1 MASLGFWT
9 AGGRGDPAGVPD
21 RARAV
26 TAITVAGTTRAP
38 QPAGQHI
45 ATMNI
50 TEKEV
55 RRFSIQFVQ
64 QGR

>member
-9 AGGRGDPAGVPD
+9 AGARGDPAGVPG

-26 TAITVAGTTRAP
+26 TAITVVGTTRAP
-38 QPAGQHI
+38 QPAAQQI

-64 QGR
+64 QNR

>member
-1 MASLGFWT
+1 
-9 AGGRGDPAGVPD
+9 V
-21 RARAV
+21 
-26 TAITVAGTTRAP
+26 GTTRAP
-38 QPAGQHI
+38 QPAAQQI

-64 QGR
+64 QKR